1 MKTCHVLK
9 SRRVSTRKQPK
20 PGSDPDNPAEPE
32 AKDKVNK
39 KKSQKQD
46 LAENL
51 KKNRLVR
58 SFPDEVS
65 SIKILLK

>member
-1 MKTCHVLK
+1 
-9 SRRVSTRKQPK
+9 
-20 PGSDPDNPAEPE
+20 
-32 AKDKVNK
+32 VNK